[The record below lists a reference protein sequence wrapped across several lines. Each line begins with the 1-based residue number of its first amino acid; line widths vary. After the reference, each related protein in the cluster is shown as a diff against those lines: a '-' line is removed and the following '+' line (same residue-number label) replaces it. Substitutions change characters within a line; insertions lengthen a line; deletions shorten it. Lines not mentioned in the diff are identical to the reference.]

1 MRHPFDNRHQYRIL
15 MEDGDVVA
23 EAFGYADEAFD
34 ALIDWTNKQMP
45 LGITRTGLDTAVS
58 AGGQPLRLVVA
69 R

>member
-1 MRHPFDNRHQYRIL
+1 